1 MENDTEYIKD
11 DFEDKKL
18 NILIRGI
25 KIMNPNFEPFN
36 DFDSPVSKNKE
47 SEVQDIIDFDE
58 TGSQMTGN
66 SKET

>member
-1 MENDTEYIKD
+1 MT
-11 DFEDKKL
+11 
-18 NILIRGI
+18 RGI
-25 KIMNPNFEPFN
+25 KIMNPNFEPVN
-36 DFDSPVSKNKE
+36 DFDSPVTKNKE

>member
-1 MENDTEYIKD
+1 
-11 DFEDKKL
+11 
-18 NILIRGI
+18 
-25 KIMNPNFEPFN
+25 MNPNLEPVN
-36 DFDSPVSKNKE
+36 DYDSLVSKNRV

>member
-1 MENDTEYIKD
+1 M
-11 DFEDKKL
+11 
-18 NILIRGI
+18 IRGI

-36 DFDSPVSKNKE
+36 DFDSPVTKNKE

-66 SKET
+66 SKETLVVTRFQIFEETLF